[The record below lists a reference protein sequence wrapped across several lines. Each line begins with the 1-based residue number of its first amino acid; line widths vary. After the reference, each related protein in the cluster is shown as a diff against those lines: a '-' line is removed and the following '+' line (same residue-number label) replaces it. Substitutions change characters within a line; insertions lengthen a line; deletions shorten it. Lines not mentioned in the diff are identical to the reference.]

1 MPMRHKLSWLLFAA
15 ALLLT
20 PAVQADRAAVE
31 SVMAEMSRAV
41 LAGDKA
47 AYLRCVDRTDRIF
60 FQEQENWAKDLD
72 TYVPEVFALAIEF
85 PGDDKPSDAAKSD
98 ADGKVDAP
106 VKPEDAPKPSESDK
120 PEPAKPGAEAPAAD
134 RPAPVRPST
143 AKPVPEPVFAAG
155 EARFSLVTSWKM
167 PKASRQRKVTFPVKF
182 VLRDGRWLYAG
193 EDWLVIERPPAAA
206 TGFRGVRVRHFAGME
221 QIASRIADA
230 MPEVRAYVDDFL
242 GITVPQ
248 VQEVKLYKS
257 MTHLQESIYLSYTDG
272 LGGWNEPGESIKFLG
287 GSQNMGPGSIKSLLA
302 HEYGHVATF
311 AYGPQITDAPW
322 WFVEGIAD
330 LCSGHFRT
338 TPASRR
344 DGTVLAW
351 AKRDRLAPWDEMD
364 DFRKT
369 DRKWMGNV
377 YTQGEHMCA
386 FITEQFGD
394 DGRNRLLAT
403 LGHEKDFRKAFQATF
418 GVPFDQIDAQWR
430 AAVNEQLRSQSAGL

>member
-1 MPMRHKLSWLLFAA
+1 
-15 ALLLT
+15 
-20 PAVQADRAAVE
+20 
-31 SVMAEMSRAV
+31 MAEMSRAV

-47 AYLRCVDRTDRIF
+47 AYLRYVDRTDKIF

-72 TYVPEVFALAIEF
+72 TYVPEAFALTIEF
-85 PGDDKPSDAAKSD
+85 PTEDKP
-98 ADGKVDAP
+98 VD
-106 VKPEDAPKPSESDK
+106 
-120 PEPAKPGAEAPAAD
+120 PAKPGGDVKKEEPPKTDDASKPDESAKPTNDAPAGD
-134 RPAPVRPST
+134 KPAAVKPSV
-143 AKPVPEPVFAAG
+143 KPVPEPVFGAA

-167 PKASRQRKVTFPVKF
+167 PKASRQRKVAFPVKF

-193 EDWLVIERPPAAA
+193 EDWLVIERPPVA

-287 GSQNMGPGSIKSLLA
+287 GSSNMGPGSINSLLA

-330 LCSGHFRT
+330 LCSGHFRNN
-338 TPASRR
+338 PASRR

-394 DGRNRLLAT
+394 DGRNRLLAQ
-403 LGHEKDFRKAFQATF
+403 LGHEKDFRKAFLAAF

-430 AAVNEQLRSQSAGL
+430 AAVNEQLRTQSAGLQ